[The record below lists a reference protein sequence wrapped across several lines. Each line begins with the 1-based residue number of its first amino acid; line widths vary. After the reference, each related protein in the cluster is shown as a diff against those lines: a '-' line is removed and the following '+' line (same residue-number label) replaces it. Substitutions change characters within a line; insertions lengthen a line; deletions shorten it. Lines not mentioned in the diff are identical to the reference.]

1 MLRSTDT
8 FTDGKPD
15 VLVVDDDRRLRD
27 LLQRYL
33 SGQGFRVTLA
43 RDAADARAKLAGLS
57 FDLII
62 LDVMMPGESGLDL
75 TSSLRADSD
84 MPILLLTARGDPA
97 DRIEGLRSGAD
108 DYLAKPFE
116 PEELLLRMQAIL
128 RRGRSEAPDLPVQS
142 PADTVLHLGGCVF
155 DLERQVLER
164 SGELVPLTSAE
175 AALLSALAARPGE
188 AISREDLA
196 EGHGGN
202 AGSSAR
208 SVDVHVTRI
217 RRKIE
222 TNPRYPRYLQT
233 VRGKGYVLR
242 PD

>member
-1 MLRSTDT
+1 MLRSADS

-33 SGQGFRVTLA
+33 SGHGFRVTLA

-62 LDVMMPGESGLDL
+62 LDVMMPGETGLDL
-75 TSSLRADSD
+75 TASLRADSD

-108 DYLAKPFE
+108 DYLPKPFE

-128 RRGRSEAPDLPVQS
+128 RRGRSEAPSV
-142 PADTVLHLGGCVF
+142 PARRPAETVLQLGGCVF
-155 DLERQVLER
+155 DMERLVLER
-164 SGELVPLTSAE
+164 AGELVPLTSAE
-175 AALLSALAARPGE
+175 AALLAALATRPGE
-188 AISREDLA
+188 VISREDLA
-196 EGHGGN
+196 EGPDGN
-202 AGSSAR
+202 TGSSAR

-222 TNPRYPRYLQT
+222 NNPRYPRYLQT